1 MAIPYAAIPIGYGL
15 SVIRLVEFELIPRI
29 KSIINKE
36 EELSIE
42 EQMEAIAA
50 AEIADAKE

>member
-1 MAIPYAAIPIGYGL
+1 MRQSLSAMDYLLSGL
-15 SVIRLVEFELIPRI
+15 LNFELIPRI